1 MPKASDKIL
10 ETLSRLEKKIDLIE
24 KKMNEFNRTQSSP
37 NTNKKTPKKKSNKKK
52 LVIKSGNVILT
63 RHPNGI
69 IISGDTYDKRTII
82 KKYSGW
88 WTPEAKGWTIR
99 LNKYESIK
107 KELESSSKIFSEK
120 ISDKNLQIEE
130 FNKKEDTNTVNS
142 HSDINLDL
150 PDEFEFL
157 SDDD

>member
-24 KKMNEFNRTQSSP
+24 KKMDEFNRTQSP
-37 NTNKKTPKKKSNKKK
+37 NTNKNPSKNKSNKKNV
-52 LVIKSGNVILT
+52 VIKSGNVTLV

-69 IISGDTYDKRTII
+69 IISGDTYDKRAII
-82 KKYSGW
+82 KKHSGW
-88 WTPEAKGWTIR
+88 WTPEAKGWTVR

-107 KELESSSKIFSEK
+107 NDLESSSKTFSEK
-120 ISDKNLQIEE
+120 ISDKNLKIEE
-130 FNKKEDTNTVNS
+130 FDKKNDKSVNS
-142 HSDINLDL
+142 HINIDLD
-150 PDEFEFL
+150 DGFDFL